1 MKKNLKSFSL
11 VILSIPFL
19 LVNCKDDEQD
29 IPTNC
34 DGIEWTHNGS
44 ENGQDDWVNLCE
56 GYSAC
61 GGQAQSP
68 INIAGA
74 VDGNLSPALIFSY
87 TKTPV
92 EIENNGHTIEFV
104 CESGSTVDIGSTKY
118 SLAQF
123 HYHAQSEH
131 QLNGTHYPL
140 EVHFVHK
147 ASDTDLA
154 VVGVFFE
161 EGAEN
166 ELLAKYL
173 SDFPL
178 TEGTF
183 EEHSEEIELAD
194 LLPANKSYYHY
205 NGSLTTPSC
214 SEVVNWYVLKNTI
227 TASAS
232 QIAQFKGILNNN
244 FREVKNL
251 NGRVITSHDE

>member
-1 MKKNLKSFSL
+1 M
-11 VILSIPFL
+11 
-19 LVNCKDDEQD
+19 
-29 IPTNC
+29 
-34 DGIEWTHNGS
+34 
-44 ENGQDDWVNLCE
+44 
-56 GYSAC
+56 
-61 GGQAQSP
+61 
-68 INIAGA
+68 
-74 VDGNLSPALIFSY
+74 
-87 TKTPV
+87 
-92 EIENNGHTIEFV
+92 
-104 CESGSTVDIGSTKY
+104 DIGSTKY

-131 QLNGTHYPL
+131 QLNGIHYPL

-205 NGSLTTPSC
+205 NDSLTTPIC
-214 SEVVNWYVLKNTI
+214 SELVTWYVLTNTI
-227 TASAS
+227 PT
-232 QIAQFKGILNNN
+232 
-244 FREVKNL
+244 
-251 NGRVITSHDE
+251 